1 MNPSDRSRMST
12 ARTLSL
18 AISAAALAMLLA
30 SGPGTRLGI
39 WPWQAGLALLK
50 WAVYTGAAGAA
61 IALALLLPGAVPRW
75 RAGIWMPLLAL
86 CLALAAVAPP
96 LILLA
101 EAKKVPPIH
110 DITTD
115 TADPPAFVALAG
127 ERAKWPNGAAYGG
140 AAIAA
145 QQARAYPDLKPL
157 VVKGDPRETLQ
168 RAIDAARAMGW
179 EVVASDA
186 ASGRIEATARTF
198 WFGFRDDVVVRIRPE
213 GGGSRVDVRSV
224 SRVGK
229 SDIGTNAKR
238 VREFLARLA

>member
-1 MNPSDRSRMST
+1 MNPSVRSRMST
-12 ARTLSL
+12 ARILCL
-18 AISAAALAMLLA
+18 AIAAAALAMLLA

-50 WAVYTGAAGAA
+50 WAVYTGCAAAA
-61 IALALLLPGAVPRW
+61 IALVLLLLSAVPRW
-75 RAGIWMPLLAL
+75 RAGVWMPLLAL
-86 CLALAAVAPP
+86 CVALAAIAPP
-96 LILLA
+96 LILLG
-101 EAKKVPPIH
+101 EARKVPPIH
-110 DITTD
+110 DISTD
-115 TADPPAFVALAG
+115 TVDPPAFEALAA

-140 AAIAA
+140 AVVAA
-145 QQARAYPDLKPL
+145 QQTRAYPDVKPL
-157 VVKGDPRETLQ
+157 VVKADPRETMQ

-213 GGGSRVDVRSV
+213 GAGSRVDVRSV